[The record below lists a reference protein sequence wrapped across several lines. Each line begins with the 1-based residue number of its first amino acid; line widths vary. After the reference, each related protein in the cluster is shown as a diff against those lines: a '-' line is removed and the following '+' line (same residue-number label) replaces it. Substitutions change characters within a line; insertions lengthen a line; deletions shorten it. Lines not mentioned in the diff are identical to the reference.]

1 MSRLRLNAEMVWK
14 KAEEVGDITLDAI
27 AQRAGL
33 DESTMSRLLAG
44 RTTPQTASL
53 VALKTAYEISLDA
66 LLIIEPVEPAQRVP
80 A

>member
-1 MSRLRLNAEMVWK
+1 MSKLRLNADVVWARA
-14 KAEEVGDITLDAI
+14 AELGDVTLDAI

-33 DESTMSRLLAG
+33 DESTMSRLIAG

-66 LLIIEPVEPAQRVP
+66 LLIVEPLVP
-80 A
+80 QQVSA

>member
-1 MSRLRLNAEMVWK
+1 MSRLTLNAETVWRR
-14 KAEEVGDITLDAI
+14 AAEVGDATLDAI

-53 VALKTAYEISLDA
+53 VALKTAYRISLDE
-66 LLIIEPVEPAQRVP
+66 LLIVESEPERVP